1 MKTTCPTSLCD
12 AREVIGRT
20 TDNCGT
26 YRGCEAC
33 LADLDCLFNTRT
45 NQCVLGEDAPPLR
58 EYVWSCPART
68 VTDRLERMLDTLERP
83 ARGLDNSERGGMG
96 DVHWMQWIND
106 SNKNGRTAVHPSGFV
121 PL

>member
-68 VTDRLERMLDTLERP
+68 V
-83 ARGLDNSERGGMG
+83 
-96 DVHWMQWIND
+96 I
-106 SNKNGRTAVHPSGFV
+106 GRTTDNCGTYRGCEACLADLDCLFNTRTNQCVLGADAP
-121 PL
+121 PLREYVWS